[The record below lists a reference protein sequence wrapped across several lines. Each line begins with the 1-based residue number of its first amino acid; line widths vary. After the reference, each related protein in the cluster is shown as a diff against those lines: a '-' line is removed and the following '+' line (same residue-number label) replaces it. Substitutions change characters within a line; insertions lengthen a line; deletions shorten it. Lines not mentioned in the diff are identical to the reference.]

1 MSMSL
6 LAILSLIGG
15 VIILVLAAIAGRLVY
30 KVIQL
35 NKKRA
40 RQMADIEAASQAAQ
54 VQQRSHNNKSI
65 QILAMALHKNE
76 LSLTEASMRIAYLLD
91 QLEVHDSVKE
101 EFSAF
106 YQLRERTNHIPILQE
121 WKALSDKE
129 QRVFDKERLTH
140 ENTYFEFVMDA
151 AKRIQG
157 REF

>member
-1 MSMSL
+1 MSL
-6 LAILSLIGG
+6 LAVLSLIGA
-15 VIILVLAAIAGRLVY
+15 VIILVLAIIAGRLVF
-30 KVIQL
+30 KVVQL

-40 RQMADIEAASQAAQ
+40 KQLADIEAASQAAQ
-54 VQQRSHNNKSI
+54 AQARSHNNKSI
-65 QILAMALHKNE
+65 QILAQALHKDE
-76 LSLTEASMRIAYLLD
+76 LTLTEASLRIAFLLD
-91 QLEVHDSVKE
+91 QLEVNDAVKE

-121 WKALSDKE
+121 WQALTDKE
-129 QRVFDKERLTH
+129 QRVFDKERLQH